1 MNQLILAS
9 SSPRRRM
16 LLAAVGARFQV
27 IPADC
32 DESGADALPPRE
44 RVAELARLKC
54 AAVAAE
60 HPDDVVLGADTL
72 VLDEDGEVLGKPRD
86 EADARRMLRAL
97 SGRSN
102 IVYTGVCV
110 IRGGETR
117 TAVEESTVFF
127 REMSDRE
134 IADYVATGEPM
145 DKAGAYG
152 VQERGA
158 LFVRRIE
165 GDYFNVVGLPL
176 VLTQKLLREVDYEL

>member
-1 MNQLILAS
+1 MNELILAS

-16 LLAAVGARFQV
+16 LLRNVGARFRV

-32 DESGADALPPRE
+32 DESGADALPPKE

-60 HPDDVVLGADTL
+60 YPDDVVLGADTL
-72 VLDEDGEVLGKPRD
+72 VLDADGEVLGKPAD
-86 EADARRMLRAL
+86 EEDARRMLRAL

-102 IVYTGVCV
+102 TVYTGVCV
-110 IRGGETR
+110 IRNGETHL
-117 TAVEESTVFF
+117 AVEETEVFF
-127 REMSDRE
+127 REMSERE
-134 IADYVATGEPM
+134 IDDYVRSGEPM

-158 LFVRRIE
+158 LFVRRVE

-176 VLTQKLLREVDYEL
+176 VLTQRLLRQAGYEL